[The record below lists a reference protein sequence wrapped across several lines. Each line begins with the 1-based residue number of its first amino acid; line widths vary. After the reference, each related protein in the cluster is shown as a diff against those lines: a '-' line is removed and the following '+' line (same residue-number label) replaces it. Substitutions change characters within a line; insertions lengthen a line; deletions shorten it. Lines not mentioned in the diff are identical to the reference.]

1 MSISCVPFL
10 ASSMCM
16 THDIHSISQKK
27 AQRKN
32 TVNKDFVAL
41 VRITLKKYV
50 FMESK
55 EWNLKTEGS

>member
-1 MSISCVPFL
+1 
-10 ASSMCM
+10 MCM

-55 EWNLKTEGS
+55 KWNLKTEGS

>member
-1 MSISCVPFL
+1 
-10 ASSMCM
+10 MCM